1 MSKSPN
7 PPPLS
12 PTLIIHIIRSYRFES
27 NEKKLSKHSV
37 NNLIEAAVKN
47 GVLDDATQLFIEAER
62 NGTFVHSRIQ
72 RYLMSALVSSGDIKA
87 IRTIGETLSEVSFE
101 LCLNLFITPII
112 CYSYSAKKS
121 SSELRKSPCCCHRMR
136 SCRCG
141 RLR

>member
-1 MSKSPN
+1 VSKSPN

-87 IRTIGETLSEVSFE
+87 IRTIGETLSEVS
-101 LCLNLFITPII
+101 L
-112 CYSYSAKKS
+112 
-121 SSELRKSPCCCHRMR
+121 
-136 SCRCG
+136 SCV
-141 RLR
+141 